1 MGRRKLE
8 EDESREV
15 NKPRS
20 YKVRKHMVRRV
31 ALIPNTVS
39 GKSLK
44 VFKQGNDIFFFNF
57 IFKLYITVLV
67 LPNIKMN
74 PPQVYMCY
82 IFSLLWLPPEWM

>member
-1 MGRRKLE
+1 MGRQKLE

-31 ALIPNTVS
+31 ALIPNAVS

-44 VFKQGNDIFFFNF
+44 VFKQGSDS
-57 IFKLYITVLV
+57 VLGI
-67 LPNIKMN
+67 LAWQHI
-74 PPQVYMCY
+74 QVG
-82 IFSLLWLPPEWM
+82 